1 MPLATNNDLKNQ
13 IEAKIDELFHLAYEN
28 KALILTEVDLQCQLY
43 MKLSE
48 IDLLNDISETHDGF
62 TTNKIHTEISWY
74 SDNNRDRLS
83 IRPDI
88 TLLKPENLRIT
99 TRFDGTPLPSKGLE
113 SIDGGII
120 FELKYDRQLQT
131 ISEKTFDGIV
141 KDIRS
146 YETIYNRFQMNG
158 IGHLIYGYFVLFIK
172 SSMNDVNMQKINRIH
187 HEFAIR
193 HLNEN
198 NCKFIY
204 RFIDVNIN
212 DPL

>member
-1 MPLATNNDLKNQ
+1 MNNDLKNQ
-13 IEAKIDELFHLAYEN
+13 IEEKIDELYNLAYEN

-48 IDLLNDISETHDGF
+48 INLLNDISETDDGF

-88 TLLKPENLRIT
+88 TLLEPENLRIT
-99 TRFDGTPLPSKGLE
+99 TRFDGTPLPTKGLE

-120 FELKYDRQLQT
+120 FELKYDRNLQT
-131 ISEKTFDGIV
+131 ISEKTFDGII
-141 KDIRS
+141 KDIQS

-172 SSMNDVNMQKINRIH
+172 STQSEINMRKINRLL
-187 HEFAIR
+187 HEFEIR
-193 HLNEN
+193 NLNEN

-212 DPL
+212 APL